1 MIDLRTYI
9 RHLGTIKA
17 ASEALGLDRLTL
29 RRRLDD
35 GVVIDGKLYA
45 PVTPRQRKLPNP
57 PPQDKAC
64 HCDRR

>member
-1 MIDLRTYI
+1 MQTLKTYI
-9 RHLGTIKA
+9 HNLGTIKA

-45 PVTPRQRKLPNP
+45 PVKPRQRK
-57 PPQDKAC
+57 
-64 HCDRR
+64 